1 MTRIHSILPATA
13 LALCTAAAADPP
25 PDAVAIDPDVHHV
38 LLDNEHVRVFE
49 ARASHGA
56 TSPMHSHPPLVFISL
71 GTARAK
77 LTLPDGK
84 DVIFDMWPGQV
95 LWMPD
100 GMQHSWE
107 LLSGDLRVVAVEVK
121 SAQAARAAD

>member
-1 MTRIHSILPATA
+1 MNGLSCLLTATA
-13 LALCTAAAADPP
+13 FAFCATTAADSP
-25 PDAVAIDPDVHHV
+25 PDAVAIDPDVHH
-38 LLDNEHVRVFE
+38 LLLENEHVRVFE
-49 ARASHGA
+49 ARATHGA
-56 TSPMHSHPPLVFISL
+56 TSPMHSHPPFVFISL

-84 DVIFDMWPGQV
+84 VMIFDMYPGQV

-121 SAQAARAAD
+121 SAQAAASAD

>member
-1 MTRIHSILPATA
+1 MKLLHCLLPATA
-13 LALCTAAAADPP
+13 ATLGLAAAADTP
-25 PDAVAIDPDVHHV
+25 PDALAIDPDVHN
-38 LLDNEHVRVFE
+38 LLFDNEHVRVFE
-49 ARASHGA
+49 ARASHGR

-84 DVIFDMWPGQV
+84 KVIFDMYPGQV

-107 LLSGDLRVVAVEVK
+107 LISGDLRVVAVEVK
-121 SAQAARAAD
+121 SAQAAKAAD

>member
-1 MTRIHSILPATA
+1 MNRLHRLLPATA
-13 LALCTAAAADPP
+13 FAFCMTAAADAP

-38 LLDNEHVRVFE
+38 LFDNEHVRVFE
-49 ARASHGA
+49 ARASHGR

-84 DVIFDMWPGQV
+84 AVIFDMYPGQV

-107 LLSGDLRVVAVEVK
+107 LISGDLRVVAVEVK
-121 SAQAARAAD
+121 SAQAARPAD

>member
-1 MTRIHSILPATA
+1 MKLLHYLLPATA
-13 LALCTAAAADPP
+13 LTLGATAAADMP

-38 LLDNEHVRVFE
+38 LIDNEHVRVFE

-56 TSPMHSHPPLVFISL
+56 ASPMHSHPPLVFISL

-84 DVIFDMWPGQV
+84 DVIFDMTPGQV
-95 LWMPD
+95 LWLPD
-100 GMQHSWE
+100 GMQHSWR
-107 LLSGDLRVVAVEVK
+107 LLSGDLRVIAVEVK
-121 SAQAARAAD
+121 SAQAAKAAD